1 MIEQAKFTYS
11 SLGKVFEK
19 QTKTIEN
26 QEEKQI
32 KAIEE
37 NKKQLYNKKQDN
49 NELLLSKERK
59 IFKNIYNKRL
69 NKIDELSKIIDYS
82 DLKLIISSGGTAT
95 DFSELKDSVT
105 SLEGIRKPEI
115 SVDEHAINEKNLIYI

>member
-105 SLEGIRKPEI
+105 SLESIRKPEI

>member
-11 SLGKVFEK
+11 SLRKVFEK

-32 KAIEE
+32 KAIEK

-105 SLEGIRKPEI
+105 SLESIRKPEI

>member
-11 SLGKVFEK
+11 SLEKVFEK

-32 KAIEE
+32 KAIEK

-105 SLEGIRKPEI
+105 SLESIRKPEI